1 MEQGVDLYEN
11 APLPMA
17 ESRIDYVF
25 LTHAHIDHSGYLPL
39 LYKRGFR
46 GAIFATDATA
56 DLCRIMLLDSAHIQ
70 ESDAEWKTRKAQR
83 QGKPPVEPLYTQED
97 ALGACGLFRPC
108 HYGQR
113 VEVCPGVE
121 HPHGGRGAP
130 AGIGL
135 HRGDRD
141 RGRADARDRLF
152 RRHRQP
158 ASAPPARPAVPA
170 CRRSG
175 GDGIH
180 LRRPFPR
187 PRAGLSFRAVPRI
200 AGNLRPGRQRGHP
213 QLRGG
218 PHAGDALLHPP
229 DQAGGP
235 RSRA

>member
-1 MEQGVDLYEN
+1 MKLTFLGAAREVTGSRFLLQAAGKNIMVDYGMEQGVDLYEN

-108 HYGQR
+108 HYDQR
-113 VEVCPGVE
+113 VEVCPGVSIRMVDVG
-121 HPHGGRGAP
+121 H
-130 AGIGL
+130 L
-135 HRGDRD
+135 LDR
-141 RGRADARDRLF
+141 
-152 RRHRQP
+152 
-158 ASAPPARPAVPA
+158 PP
-170 CRRSG
+170 
-175 GDGIH
+175 
-180 LRRPFPR
+180 
-187 PRAGLSFRAVPRI
+187 
-200 AGNLRPGRQRGHP
+200 
-213 QLRGG
+213 
-218 PHAGDALLHPP
+218 
-229 DQAGGP
+229 
-235 RSRA
+235 SR